1 MRIEKLMR
9 LAVISKENDVLIEVS
24 PEVFR
29 KNLVEY
35 SKTREVGEA
44 FDLLCNEIK
53 ERTKSL

>member
-29 KNLVEY
+29 KNLAEY

-44 FDLLCNEIK
+44 FDFLCNEIK

>member
-9 LAVISKENDVLIEVS
+9 LSIIDKVSDVLIEVS

-44 FDLLCNEIK
+44 FDLLCKEIK
-53 ERTKSL
+53 ESTKSL